1 MDSVAALAGQVVAI
15 LAPFLPQLIVAGQ
28 QLTARVGAE
37 MEERSGEIAQALWK
51 QLGSKLGERPAASE
65 AVHDAA
71 ANPDD
76 ADAQA
81 ALRVQ
86 LSKLLAED
94 TDLVGQLTRILVW
107 PTRSLNR
114 PIKVRGR
121 PRRRR

>member
-1 MDSVAALAGQVVAI
+1 
-15 LAPFLPQLIVAGQ
+15 
-28 QLTARVGAE
+28 

-71 ANPDD
+71 ASPDD

-86 LSKLLAED
+86 LRKLLAED
-94 TDLVGQLTRILVW
+94 TDLAGQLTRILEESQPHQSV
-107 PTRSLNR
+107 TTVTASGAGSVAAGRDIQAGTIITGDRNR
-114 PIKVRGR
+114 VT
-121 PRRRR
+121 